1 MLLYSIRVVGNSRS
15 ANYNFI
21 YRLRRYIIRYL
32 LITYLRKPSGQID
45 EQVSVSKKVRPSDL
59 QTCNV
64 IMDYAQKKVD
74 KCVVEGKK
82 VDTDWDRMSTYYKGI
97 YPSLISQLEK
107 EAGMTASEK

>member
-1 MLLYSIRVVGNSRS
+1 
-15 ANYNFI
+15 
-21 YRLRRYIIRYL
+21 
-32 LITYLRKPSGQID
+32 
-45 EQVSVSKKVRPSDL
+45 
-59 QTCNV
+59 
-64 IMDYAQKKVD
+64 MDYAQKKVD